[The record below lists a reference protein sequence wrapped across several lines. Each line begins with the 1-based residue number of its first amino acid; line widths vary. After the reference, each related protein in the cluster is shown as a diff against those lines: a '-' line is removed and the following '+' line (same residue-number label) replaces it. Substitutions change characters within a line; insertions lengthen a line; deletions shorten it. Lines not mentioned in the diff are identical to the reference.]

1 MSILTGDNAT
11 NTRAGKVRIATNAE
25 ATAGTLETVAINP
38 KQLKDN
44 VSNVVGGLVYRGV
57 YNATTPNVDLTQ
69 ASKGDFY
76 KVSVAGTLATV
87 SLNVGDH
94 IVFNQ
99 DASNPVTSAMFDVI
113 DNTENISSLNDL
125 SDVTITG
132 GSTGEVLRHNGTNFV
147 DAQLAYSDLSG
158 TPTIPSST
166 DDLTSDHTGVNYTGA
181 LNASITTHLSGIDTA
196 LASAGGGGSRP
207 SITEITS
214 TPYTISISGTP
225 IEDVYMCDTGASVVN
240 LPTAVG
246 NEGLKVQIKNRIASA
261 ITVNAPNPG
270 VQQTIDGSNSVSIT
284 SQYESL
290 TFISDNAN
298 WNII

>member
-132 GSTGEVLRHNGTNFV
+132 GSTGEVLRH
-147 DAQLAYSDLSG
+147 
-158 TPTIPSST
+158 
-166 DDLTSDHTGVNYTGA
+166 
-181 LNASITTHLSGIDTA
+181 
-196 LASAGGGGSRP
+196 
-207 SITEITS
+207 
-214 TPYTISISGTP
+214 
-225 IEDVYMCDTGASVVN
+225 
-240 LPTAVG
+240 
-246 NEGLKVQIKNRIASA
+246 
-261 ITVNAPNPG
+261 
-270 VQQTIDGSNSVSIT
+270 
-284 SQYESL
+284 
-290 TFISDNAN
+290 
-298 WNII
+298 

>member
-1 MSILTGDNAT
+1 M
-11 NTRAGKVRIATNAE
+11 
-25 ATAGTLETVAINP
+25 
-38 KQLKDN
+38 
-44 VSNVVGGLVYRGV
+44 
-57 YNATTPNVDLTQ
+57 
-69 ASKGDFY
+69 
-76 KVSVAGTLATV
+76 
-87 SLNVGDH
+87 
-94 IVFNQ
+94 
-99 DASNPVTSAMFDVI
+99 
-113 DNTENISSLNDL
+113 
-125 SDVTITG
+125 
-132 GSTGEVLRHNGTNFV
+132 
-147 DAQLAYSDLSG
+147 
-158 TPTIPSST
+158 
-166 DDLTSDHTGVNYTGA
+166 
-181 LNASITTHLSGIDTA
+181 NASITTHLSGIDTA